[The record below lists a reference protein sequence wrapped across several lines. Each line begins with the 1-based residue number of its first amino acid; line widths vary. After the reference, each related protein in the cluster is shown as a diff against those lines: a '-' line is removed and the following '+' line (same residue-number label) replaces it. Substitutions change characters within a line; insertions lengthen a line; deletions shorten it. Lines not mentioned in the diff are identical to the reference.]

1 MEQSGL
7 EPWPG
12 TLGCDPGK
20 DTKLSQSLSPARFF
34 WHPIQGGCRHAPDW
48 FMLQKPEISA
58 GLMSHLAR
66 EQTLPVWLLYQAYY
80 PEVCWLQMPRVNRP
94 FSSNFTIKTTMII
107 FSLRPTTLSKHLLWS
122 WNIAWQARWQED
134 EKRFTTHISDIYF
147 FWMPCITQVKSRINC
162 RAVCVST
169 LFQV

>member
-7 EPWPG
+7 EPSPR

-34 WHPIQGGCRHAPDW
+34 GTGELKTGGNTAMDWHPIQEGCGHAPDW

-58 GLMSHLAR
+58 GLMSHLAC

-80 PEVCWLQMPRVNRP
+80 PEVCWLQMPRLNRP
-94 FSSNFTIKTTMII
+94 FSSNFTIKTTMFI
-107 FSLRPTTLSKHLLWS
+107 FSLRPSTLFKHLLWS
-122 WNIAWQARWQED
+122 RNIAWQARWQED

-147 FWMPCITQVKSRINC
+147 FWMPCIT
-162 RAVCVST
+162 
-169 LFQV
+169 